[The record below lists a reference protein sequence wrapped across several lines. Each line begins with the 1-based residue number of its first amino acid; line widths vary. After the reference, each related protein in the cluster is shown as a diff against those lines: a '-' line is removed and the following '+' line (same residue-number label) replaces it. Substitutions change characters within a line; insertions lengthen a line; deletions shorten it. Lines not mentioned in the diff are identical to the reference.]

1 MSFISNIIS
10 NSTESINHA
19 GRAALFGRRNDTTDW
34 VSYEKAE
41 YMAGGLGPYELQA
54 SVESGDIYVIGEG
67 GEVKETIE
75 SSTFKVIN
83 KVTVKGDQQYTTL
96 FSFKLDG
103 QEVTAFLN
111 TAKDGKQYIGL
122 AWAKTIKPAH
132 RGRAF

>member
-10 NSTESINHA
+10 NSTDSNA
-19 GRAALFGRRNDTTDW
+19 TSSRAALFGRRDDTTDW

-54 SVESGDIYVIGEG
+54 SVESGDIFVLNAD
-67 GEVKETIE
+67 GEVEETIE

-83 KVTVKGDQQYTTL
+83 KVTVKGDQQYTVL

-111 TAKDGKQYIGL
+111 TAKDGRQYIGL
-122 AWAKTIKPAH
+122 AWAKAIKPAH

>member
-1 MSFISNIIS
+1 MNFIDNITS
-10 NSTESINHA
+10 ASTDNNATS
-19 GRAALFGRRNDTTDW
+19 RAALFGRIDGVEDQW
-34 VSYEKAE
+34 VTYGEAE

-67 GEVKETIE
+67 GEVKETTE
-75 SSTFKVIN
+75 SSTFKIIH
-83 KVTVKGDQQYTTL
+83 KITVKGDQSYHTL

-111 TAKDGKQYIGL
+111 TAKDGRQYIGL
-122 AWAKTIKPAH
+122 AWAKTTMHAH